1 MTETLPGPAPDDSGE
16 FILYQTE
23 DGQTRIDVRM
33 ADETVWLSQKAM
45 ADLFQVTVPNV
56 SQHLKSIYEEGELRL
71 AATVQQYLIVQTEGR
86 RQVSRSVD
94 HYNLDAILAVGY
106 RVRSHRG
113 TQFRI
118 WATERLREYLIKG
131 FAMDDARLKRAGG
144 GNYFEELLARIRD
157 IRSSERVFWRKVLDI
172 YSTSIDYDPKADSTL
187 LFFKTVQNKM
197 HWATHGH
204 TAAEVIHLRAD
215 ASQPNMG
222 LTTWDGTR
230 PRKSDVSIAKNY
242 LQQDE
247 IEALNRIVTA
257 YLEFAELQALSRK
270 PMSMVDWIAKLEDFL
285 KLSDRE
291 ILTHAGKISHAAAQE
306 KAEAEFVRFK
316 AQQATLPQP
325 VDEHFAQSLDEL
337 KKLESQAKEAKKKVT
352 GKPAPKT
359 KPSEKPK
366 GKKRNDD

>member
-172 YSTSIDYDPKADSTL
+172 YSTSIDY
-187 LFFKTVQNKM
+187 
-197 HWATHGH
+197 
-204 TAAEVIHLRAD
+204 
-215 ASQPNMG
+215 
-222 LTTWDGTR
+222 
-230 PRKSDVSIAKNY
+230 
-242 LQQDE
+242 
-247 IEALNRIVTA
+247 
-257 YLEFAELQALSRK
+257 
-270 PMSMVDWIAKLEDFL
+270 
-285 KLSDRE
+285 
-291 ILTHAGKISHAAAQE
+291 
-306 KAEAEFVRFK
+306 
-316 AQQATLPQP
+316 
-325 VDEHFAQSLDEL
+325 
-337 KKLESQAKEAKKKVT
+337 ESQASFNCEVINRNQNREKKPLTIRLVT
-352 GKPAPKT
+352 YRSSQRLSSKDRLCVIAPAFDCHARRPPPANIIHMEYISSLRRQIYDKDALSKRRKRLT
-359 KPSEKPK
+359 KKSSSRHQTTTQPSLCNPNLR
-366 GKKRNDD
+366 GAP